1 MAFITPMEAMKPME
15 FKTMELM
22 KSVTSI
28 DEIQKVDNK
37 NTGPVSFEDQL
48 FSAVQKVRDL
58 EDASNKASYDLAVGN
73 TDDTTA
79 VMLAATKA
87 ETAIQLTTQITT
99 RAVNA
104 YKEIMQMN
112 I

>member
-1 MAFITPMEAMKPME
+1 METFADYILNEKDY
-15 FKTMELM
+15 FK
-22 KSVTSI
+22 
-28 DEIQKVDNK
+28 
-37 NTGPVSFEDQL
+37 
-48 FSAVQKVRDL
+48 
-58 EDASNKASYDLAVGN
+58 
-73 TDDTTA
+73 
-79 VMLAATKA
+79 KA

>member
-1 MAFITPMEAMKPME
+1 MAITPLEPLKQLSSITE
-15 FKTMELM
+15 
-22 KSVTSI
+22 KSSI
-28 DEIQKVDNK
+28 TTK
-37 NTGPVSFEDQL
+37 NSPTASFEDVL
-48 FSAVQKVRDL
+48 TNAVGKVKDL
-58 EDASNKASYDLAVGN
+58 ETDSNQASYDLAVGN
-73 TDDTTA
+73 TDDLTS

-87 ETAIQLTTQITT
+87 QTAIQLTTQITT

>member
-1 MAFITPMEAMKPME
+1 MGNENITQEHNWKP
-15 FKTMELM
+15 
-22 KSVTSI
+22 
-28 DEIQKVDNK
+28 
-37 NTGPVSFEDQL
+37 
-48 FSAVQKVRDL
+48 
-58 EDASNKASYDLAVGN
+58 KASLGLI
-73 TDDTTA
+73 TTA

>member
-1 MAFITPMEAMKPME
+1 MAFITPMETVMKPME
-15 FKTMELM
+15 LM
-22 KSVTSI
+22 KPLNNI
-28 DEIQKVDNK
+28 DDVQKVENK
-37 NTGPVSFEDQL
+37 NNSGSVSFEDQL

>member
-1 MAFITPMEAMKPME
+1 MIPIALLDFLPQPCKQIVVEK
-15 FKTMELM
+15 L
-22 KSVTSI
+22 I
-28 DEIQKVDNK
+28 
-37 NTGPVSFEDQL
+37 
-48 FSAVQKVRDL
+48 
-58 EDASNKASYDLAVGN
+58 YDLAVGN
-73 TDDTTA
+73 TDDLTA

-87 ETAIQLTTQITT
+87 ETAVQLTTQITT

>member
-1 MAFITPMEAMKPME
+1 MRLGVGSVWYAVYSSQVLTKP
-15 FKTMELM
+15 FNHPYQFC
-22 KSVTSI
+22 SI
-28 DEIQKVDNK
+28 CPLICYYN
-37 NTGPVSFEDQL
+37 
-48 FSAVQKVRDL
+48 
-58 EDASNKASYDLAVGN
+58 ASNKASYDLAVGN